1 MDILSYILG
10 KKAGGGGGE
19 AVLVN
24 KDISANGTYNASA
37 DSADGY
43 KKVVVDVPNSYAA
56 GDEGKVV
63 DNGALV
69 SQTSATYTS
78 NDTYDT
84 TKVNSVTVDVPMPD
98 MTIYG
103 HDGANNYTFYLADM
117 VLTGDI
123 SLPQTQQMVNRRI
136 TMFNDCANLKSFIWE
151 TTGQLGG
158 STGNSMV
165 AFFKNCTALEH
176 ISFPYTTGFPTAG
189 WVEDIILGCES
200 IKDFTV
206 GSVGH
211 PNTLGMGPQSGNYQL
226 FRDIAY
232 TFDVIIYANANSLA
246 DVPAVLKTGSPWGAV
261 NANIIYRSS
270 VTGEVLT

>member
-19 AVLVN
+19 AVLIN
-24 KDISANGTYNASA
+24 KNIDANGTYNASA

-43 KKVVVDVPNSYAA
+43 KKVVVSVPNTYAA

-63 DNGALV
+63 SNGALV
-69 SQTSATYTS
+69 AQTSATYTS

-103 HDGANNYTFYLADM
+103 HNGANNYTFYLADM

-123 SLPQTQQMVNRRI
+123 SLPQSRRT

-151 TTGQLGG
+151 TTGQVGG
-158 STGNSMV
+158 SAENSMV
-165 AFFKNCTALEH
+165 TFFKNCTALEH
-176 ISFPYTTGFPTAG
+176 VSFPYTTGIPTAG
-189 WVEDIILGCES
+189 FAEDIILGCES

-211 PNTLGMGPQSGNYQL
+211 PNTLGMGTQSGQFQL
-226 FRDIAY
+226 FRNIAY

-246 DVPAVLKTGSPWGAV
+246 DVPAVLKTGSPWGAI
-261 NANIIYRSS
+261 NANIIYKSS